1 MPRFDYIC
9 RKKHKTE
16 AERGRDCE
24 SILCPTCHKVAAR
37 LPYSTGV
44 YLVGD
49 TVSNGLTGATRAGNI
64 KDRNGRWRVNLYEE
78 ASLQVADAR
87 QKEAVDARASV

>member
-1 MPRFDYIC
+1 MPRFDYVC
-9 RKKHKTE
+9 RKKHKTT
-16 AERGRDCE
+16 AQRGRECQ
-24 SILCPTCHKVAAR
+24 SILCPICHKVAQR

-64 KDRNGRWRVNLYEE
+64 KDKNGRWRVNLYEE
-78 ASLQVADAR
+78 ASGEVGYAR
-87 QKEAVDARASV
+87 QKEAANAVR